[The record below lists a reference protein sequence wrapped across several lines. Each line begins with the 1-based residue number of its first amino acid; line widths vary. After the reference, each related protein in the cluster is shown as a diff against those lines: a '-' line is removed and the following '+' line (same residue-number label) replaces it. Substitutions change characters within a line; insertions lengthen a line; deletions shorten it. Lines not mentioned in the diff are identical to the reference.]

1 MGFPRQEYWSGL
13 PFPSPEDI
21 PNLEIELGSP
31 ALQADSLPSEPPGL
45 SGLAGSI
52 PPLQT
57 LLWPDVLP
65 FPASLCSWKLTVVF
79 HRFVWIITGAAER
92 NHFPSCCVTHASF
105 PSETRLIWNC
115 TSLHASGQKW
125 LLLNLYVKICNNL
138 SITKRCYRHPGAQRS
153 SHVPQW
159 MCAYQ
164 YMCTR
169 LRSHTP
175 AQLSTASCLHSYPP
189 FSSVSTACK
198 YTIAF

>member
-1 MGFPRQEYWSGL
+1 MICTVIASFPLDTDIWTNGHHFL
-13 PFPSPEDI
+13 P
-21 PNLEIELGSP
+21 
-31 ALQADSLPSEPPGL
+31 L